1 MPGLEF
7 PSNTPVKPGAR
18 GLPSPPP
25 TFARTFCVSGAGW
38 AAQFA
43 RLALRHEEKSVDFS
57 QNFWSL
63 HFPFCFS
70 AGIFGFRQSLWLW
83 LPPDPHFQRTRRL
96 SEIAFGRSSPL
107 SRQHGRSTAVQQY
120 VFSTAVQ
127 QYVFSFDRLRL
138 LICSLLSFRRTG
150 LLLLVG
156 ADQRSSSLTLQE
168 FVRFGGVVF
177 DVFRASGSSG
187 ACGFVLQ
194 GSWFRVRACSGFL
207 LSLLSCLR
215 ARPGFSDATGL
226 A

>member
-1 MPGLEF
+1 MF
-7 PSNTPVKPGAR
+7 V
-18 GLPSPPP
+18 
-25 TFARTFCVSGAGW
+25 
-38 AAQFA
+38 
-43 RLALRHEEKSVDFS
+43 ALV
-57 QNFWSL
+57 
-63 HFPFCFS
+63 
-70 AGIFGFRQSLWLW
+70 A
-83 LPPDPHFQRTRRL
+83 PDPHFSRTL
-96 SEIAFGRSSPL
+96 INAFGRSSPL
-107 SRQHGRSTAVQQY
+107 SRQHGRSTVRLNNG
-120 VFSTAVQ
+120 SLQ

-156 ADQRSSSLTLQE
+156 ADQRSSSLTLQK